1 VVVRVGIEQV
11 EALATLPGTIVLLH
25 RSLTNFAQT
34 VNRLDQVVRRLDR
47 LTEPLEAPIAA
58 LAPRLD
64 ALAPLLDEELIAS
77 LVAAVDSFPRGAA
90 PALERLAQSQSQMA
104 SMAAALERLTA
115 FLEAGYARLQSQPAA
130 TLAGLLLGGGGSP
143 KGAAGAGGL
152 PTEAGGTEGG
162 GTGAGGAR
170 EAAPGPVPGRT
181 PRPSTATEEHRSW
194 RG

>member
-1 VVVRVGIEQV
+1 V
-11 EALATLPGTIVLLH
+11 AALPGTIVLLN

-77 LVAAVDSFPRGAA
+77 LAAAVDSFPRSAA
-90 PALERLAQSQSQMA
+90 PALERLGQSQAQLA
-104 SMAAALERLTA
+104 SIAAALERLTA
-115 FLEAGYARLQSQPAA
+115 FMEAGYARLQNQPAA
-130 TLAGLLLGGGGSP
+130 TLAGLLFGGGGAP
-143 KGAAGAGGL
+143 KGAAGVGGRA
-152 PTEAGGTEGG
+152 TEAED
-162 GTGAGGAR
+162 TGAGGAS
-170 EAAPGPVPGRT
+170 ETPEGTTEPVPGRK
-181 PRPSTATEEHRSW
+181 PRTSTTTEEHRSW